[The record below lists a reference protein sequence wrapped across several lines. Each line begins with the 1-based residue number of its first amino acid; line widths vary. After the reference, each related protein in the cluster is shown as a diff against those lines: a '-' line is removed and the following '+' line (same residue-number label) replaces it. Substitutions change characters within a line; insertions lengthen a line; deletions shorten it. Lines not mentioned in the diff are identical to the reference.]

1 MTKKAIVNRLL
12 EEDAISVEEANVLMG
27 ETSVP
32 FHTIS
37 KTTDLDINYIY
48 HEA

>member
-1 MTKKAIVNRLL
+1 MKRAIVNRLL
-12 EEDAISVEEANVLMG
+12 KEKAISIEEANVLMG